1 MPRKLAVVGV
11 VVVVALALGGIL
23 VSDHPG
29 YVAAS
34 ALAPHTPDLA
44 NGKTMFFAGGCASC
58 HAIPKQEDK
67 TKLGGGLALGSPF
80 GTFYVPNISSDRID
94 GIGAWNE
101 AQFVTAMVK
110 GTSPTGEHLFPAFPY
125 TSYQR
130 MTLDDIRDLFAY
142 LKTLPPVTGKVRDHA
157 LPFPFNIRR
166 TLGLWKFLFLDGRPF
181 TPDPSQSAQWNRG
194 SYLVNGSRTLRG
206 VPLPAQYARGGQT
219 EPAFHRRACS
229 RRAGRCSKHHPA
241 KAQELD
247 SKRHR
252 RHAHDRHDSGCGLCR
267 RLHGRGR
274 AQYVAIECG
283 RSRGHGDLYQIVAG
297 RRGLG
302 FRKIDAD
309 ISDDRRNVWRIV
321 GPPMYPLKA
330 IGLKVISALLFAAMS
345 ALVRLLGDVA
355 PVGQMVF
362 FRSAFAIV
370 PVVVIYAFRG
380 ELASAVRTSRPL
392 GQLGRGSLSVCGMFS
407 NFSALTRLPL
417 ADATAISFASP
428 LITVALAAVILKE
441 RVRVYR
447 WTAVIVGFFGVIVM
461 LIPHF
466 DLSRYAAAGVASTAA
481 VGSLLALTSAV
492 CNAGTVIQ
500 TRRLTQSETTSSIV
514 FYFSLICA
522 IAGALTLPFA
532 WHSPTWRELMA
543 LVSLGFLGGLA
554 HIFLTESYR
563 YAAASVVAPFD
574 YSSMLWALLL
584 GYWLFGELPEKLVYL
599 GAAIVTGAGLF
610 VIWRERQLG
619 VQRARAAE
627 GPPQAT

>member
-1 MPRKLAVVGV
+1 
-11 VVVVALALGGIL
+11 
-23 VSDHPG
+23 
-29 YVAAS
+29 
-34 ALAPHTPDLA
+34 
-44 NGKTMFFAGGCASC
+44 
-58 HAIPKQEDK
+58 
-67 TKLGGGLALGSPF
+67 
-80 GTFYVPNISSDRID
+80 
-94 GIGAWNE
+94 
-101 AQFVTAMVK
+101 
-110 GTSPTGEHLFPAFPY
+110 
-125 TSYQR
+125 
-130 MTLDDIRDLFAY
+130 
-142 LKTLPPVTGKVRDHA
+142 
-157 LPFPFNIRR
+157 
-166 TLGLWKFLFLDGRPF
+166 
-181 TPDPSQSAQWNRG
+181 
-194 SYLVNGSRTLRG
+194 
-206 VPLPAQYARGGQT
+206 
-219 EPAFHRRACS
+219 
-229 RRAGRCSKHHPA
+229 
-241 KAQELD
+241 
-247 SKRHR
+247 
-252 RHAHDRHDSGCGLCR
+252 
-267 RLHGRGR
+267 
-274 AQYVAIECG
+274 
-283 RSRGHGDLYQIVAG
+283 
-297 RRGLG
+297 
-302 FRKIDAD
+302 
-309 ISDDRRNVWRIV
+309 
-321 GPPMYPLKA
+321 MYPLKA
-330 IGLKVISALLFAAMS
+330 IGLKLISALLFAAMS
-345 ALVRLLGDVA
+345 ALVRQLGDVA

-380 ELASAVRTSRPL
+380 ELGSAVRTSRPL

-441 RVRVYR
+441 RVRIYR
-447 WTAVIVGFFGVIVM
+447 WSAVIVGFFGVIVM

-466 DLSRYAAAGVASTAA
+466 DLSHYAAAGVASTAA

-532 WHSPTWRELMA
+532 WHSPTLRELMA
-543 LVSLGFLGGLA
+543 LVSLGILGGLA

-584 GYWLFGELPEKLVYL
+584 GYWLFGELPDRLVYL

-619 VQRARAAE
+619 LQRARAAE